1 MTLFSYIVK
10 TFYLPRHSVKIL
22 STIFTGYIFYSVYFL
37 YRYFFILKI
46 SQQFFVIAGNISN
59 KIILLLFINQH
70 IFTHRHG
77 DRTRAG
83 ASPCWD
89 NDTAEWDCLLSSA
102 SIPTIK
108 HDTHD
113 IEVACVY
120 RDGKVLHTC
129 SCRLVVCHYGEGGP
143 AFLKNIDRCLRG

>member
-10 TFYLPRHSVKIL
+10 TSYLPRHSVKIL

-59 KIILLLFINQH
+59 KIILLLFVNQH

-113 IEVACVY
+113 IEVARVY

-129 SCRLVVCHYGEGGP
+129 SCRLVMLFVTMVKGGRL
-143 AFLKNIDRCLRG
+143 F

>member
-1 MTLFSYIVK
+1 M
-10 TFYLPRHSVKIL
+10 
-22 STIFTGYIFYSVYFL
+22 
-37 YRYFFILKI
+37 
-46 SQQFFVIAGNISN
+46 
-59 KIILLLFINQH
+59 LLLFIINQY

-77 DRTRAG
+77 DRTRAA

-113 IEVACVY
+113 IEVSRVY
-120 RDGKVLHTC
+120 RDGKVVHTC
-129 SCRLVVCHYGEGGP
+129 SYRLVVCYYGEGGP
-143 AFLKNIDRCLRG
+143 AILLVGHFQNIDWFLGG

>member
-1 MTLFSYIVK
+1 M
-10 TFYLPRHSVKIL
+10 
-22 STIFTGYIFYSVYFL
+22 
-37 YRYFFILKI
+37 
-46 SQQFFVIAGNISN
+46 
-59 KIILLLFINQH
+59 LLLFLINQY

-113 IEVACVY
+113 IEVLRIY
-120 RDGKVLHTC
+120 RDGKVVHTC
-129 SCRLVVCHYGEGGP
+129 SYRLVVCYYGEGGL
-143 AFLKNIDRCLRG
+143 AFLKNIDWLLRG

>member
-1 MTLFSYIVK
+1 M
-10 TFYLPRHSVKIL
+10 
-22 STIFTGYIFYSVYFL
+22 
-37 YRYFFILKI
+37 
-46 SQQFFVIAGNISN
+46 
-59 KIILLLFINQH
+59 LLLFLINQY

-77 DRTRAG
+77 DRTRAL

-113 IEVACVY
+113 IEVSRVY
-120 RDGKVLHTC
+120 RDGKVVHTC
-129 SCRLVVCHYGEGGP
+129 SYRLVVCYYGEGGRL
-143 AFLKNIDRCLRG
+143 FCWGVIFKILIGF

>member
-22 STIFTGYIFYSVYFL
+22 STIFTGYIFYSV
-37 YRYFFILKI
+37 YFFILKI

-113 IEVACVY
+113 IEVARVY